1 MNYREDNLETIHF
14 KRNVCSWI
22 ILQSKL
28 IIFHY
33 VVMICT
39 SKSLLTQESDNQYH
53 LRNLILVIPFNEKI
67 KDLNVDI

>member
-39 SKSLLTQESDNQYH
+39 SKIIINSG
-53 LRNLILVIPFNEKI
+53 I
-67 KDLNVDI
+67 

>member
-1 MNYREDNLETIHF
+1 MNYREDYNLETIHF

-39 SKSLLTQESDNQYH
+39 SKIIINSG
-53 LRNLILVIPFNEKI
+53 I
-67 KDLNVDI
+67 